1 MRRCMDWLVRGV
13 DGLTQA
19 VAISVGLAVLSM
31 VAIIVYGVVARE
43 VFHRSDIWVTATTT
57 YIMAYITFVGSCT
70 LAWRNRHLRVDVLS
84 HFAGAR
90 LGRPLDAA
98 TTAIAT
104 VAALVMAWLSA
115 SFWHDAW
122 ATGEQDWGMFSIQLW
137 IPYLS
142 LLVGTILL
150 AAILA
155 LRTLLLVLPPAWGGQ
170 AGGADA
176 QAEEQPR

>member
-122 ATGEQDWGMFSIQLW
+122 ATGEQDWGMFSIHLW

-142 LLVGTILL
+142 LLVGSMLL
-150 AAILA
+150 ALILV
-155 LRTLLLVLPPAWGGQ
+155 LRTVLTLLPPAWGGLP
-170 AGGADA
+170 GSADA
-176 QAEEQPR
+176 PDTEHRP